1 VPACQKTWQTALSPA
16 NKFMAINTDIEAVDD
31 IFQEGKVVDGFVL
44 GKEVHRGGMASLF
57 SATKEGIDV
66 PILLKIPRVGR
77 DQPVESLIGFETEL
91 TILRSLKSPYVP
103 QYLGSGNMATRPY
116 IAMERVEGR
125 PLEDY
130 IKEGKVFTID
140 EVVRI
145 GADLAQAVQS
155 LHSQDAIHLDVK
167 PENILIDEKGKL
179 TLIDFGLSHHS
190 RYPDLLA
197 EEMRKGIGSAP
208 YISPE
213 QVVGIR
219 SDSRSDIFSIGVI
232 MYELLTGELPFGNP
246 QTMSGLRKRMWAEP
260 FPLRAIRREIP
271 RWLQEVVLRCLE
283 PRAAD
288 RYQSAARLRQVLRD
302 PEGVTLTERADRVE
316 PPSFWENLK
325 GLFKAAGYEPS
336 PSPRPS
342 MGAFDAPL
350 MIAAI
355 DTRQSDEDLR
365 ERMQITAKNLLQAYP
380 ESRLIC
386 LSTISSTPTFEGNQE
401 NETASGIV
409 RGHLVQLMDWAKP
422 LKLPPERISY
432 HVLEAM
438 DPASRIVEFAKDNDA
453 SLILIGASH
462 KLPNKVTPWRTS
474 MTKIVEEAPC
484 SVHIVRT

>member
-1 VPACQKTWQTALSPA
+1 MP
-16 NKFMAINTDIEAVDD
+16 INTDIEAVDD
-31 IFQEGKVVDGFVL
+31 IFQEGKVVDGFIL

-103 QYLGSGNMATRPY
+103 KYLGSGNMAARPY

-125 PLEDY
+125 PLEDL
-130 IKEGKVFTID
+130 IKEGKVFSID

-155 LHSQDAIHLDVK
+155 LHAQDAIHLDIK
-167 PENILIDEKGKL
+167 PENILIDDKGKL
-179 TLIDFGLSHHS
+179 TLIDFGLSHHA

-197 EEMRKGIGSAP
+197 EAMRKGVGSAP

-213 QVVGIR
+213 QVAGIR

-246 QTMSGLRKRMWAEP
+246 QTMSGLRKRMWAEA
-260 FPLRAIRREIP
+260 FPPRAIRKEIP
-271 RWLQEVVLRCLE
+271 RWLQEVILRCLE
-283 PRAAD
+283 ARADD
-288 RYQSAARLRQVLRD
+288 RYQSATRLRQVLRD
-302 PEGVTLTERADRVE
+302 HESVKLTERADRVE
-316 PPSFWENLK
+316 PLSFWENLK
-325 GLFKAAGYEPS
+325 RMFRAAGYEPS
-336 PSPRPS
+336 PSLRPS
-342 MGAFDAPL
+342 MGNQDAPL

-365 ERMQITAKNLLQAYP
+365 ERMQTTAKNLLQAYP

-386 LSTISSTPTFEGNQE
+386 ISTISSTPTFEGNQE

-432 HVLEAM
+432 HVLEAL

-462 KLPNKVTPWRTS
+462 KIPNKVTPWRTS

>member
-1 VPACQKTWQTALSPA
+1 
-16 NKFMAINTDIEAVDD
+16 MNTDIEAVDE

-44 GKEVHRGGMASLF
+44 GAEVHRGGMASLY

-103 QYLGSGNMATRPY
+103 KYLGSGNMATRPY
-116 IAMERVEGR
+116 IAMERVDGR
-125 PLEDY
+125 PLEDF
-130 IKEGKVFTID
+130 IQEGKVFTID
-140 EVVRI
+140 EVVQI

-155 LHSQDAIHLDVK
+155 LHAQDAIHLDIK
-167 PENILIDEKGKL
+167 PENILIDDKGKL
-179 TLIDFGLSHHS
+179 TLIDFGLSHHA
-190 RYPDLLA
+190 RFPDLLA

-213 QVVGIR
+213 QVTGIR
-219 SDSRSDIFSIGVI
+219 SDYRSDIFSIGVI
-232 MYELLTGELPFGNP
+232 MYEMLTGELPFGNP
-246 QTMSGLRKRMWAEP
+246 QTMSGLRKRMWAQA
-260 FPLRAIRREIP
+260 FPPRAIRKEIP
-271 RWLQEVVLRCLE
+271 RWLQEIVLRCLE

-288 RYQSAARLRQVLRD
+288 RYQSATRLRQVLRD
-302 PEGVTLTERADRVE
+302 HESVTLTERADRVD
-316 PPSFWENLK
+316 PLSFWENLQRM
-325 GLFKAAGYEPS
+325 FRAAGYEPS

-342 MGAFDAPL
+342 IGNDDAPL

-365 ERMQITAKNLLQAYP
+365 DRMQATAKNLLQAYP
-380 ESRLIC
+380 ESRLVC
-386 LSTISSTPTFEGNQE
+386 LSTIASTPTFEGNQE
-401 NETASGIV
+401 SETASGIV
-409 RGHLVQLMDWAKP
+409 RGHLVQLMEWAKP

-432 HVLEAM
+432 HVLEAL

>member
-1 VPACQKTWQTALSPA
+1 MP
-16 NKFMAINTDIEAVDD
+16 INTDIEAVDD

-116 IAMERVEGR
+116 IAMERVDGR

-167 PENILIDEKGKL
+167 PENILINEKGKL
-179 TLIDFGLSHHS
+179 TLIDFGLSHHA

-213 QVVGIR
+213 QVAGIR

-246 QTMSGLRKRMWAEP
+246 QTMSGLRKRMLAEP
-260 FPLRAIRREIP
+260 FPPRAIRREIP

-325 GLFKAAGYEPS
+325 GMFKAAGYEPS

-342 MGAFDAPL
+342 MGSLDAPL

-365 ERMQITAKNLLQAYP
+365 ERMQTTAKNLLQAYP

-386 LSTISSTPTFEGNQE
+386 LSTIASTPTYEGNHESQ
-401 NETASGIV
+401 TASGIV

-432 HVLEAM
+432 HVLEAL

>member
-1 VPACQKTWQTALSPA
+1 MP
-16 NKFMAINTDIEAVDD
+16 INTDIQAVDD

-167 PENILIDEKGKL
+167 PENILIDENGKL
-179 TLIDFGLSHHS
+179 TLIDFGLSHHA

-213 QVVGIR
+213 QVAGIR

-260 FPLRAIRREIP
+260 FPPRAIRREIP

-325 GLFKAAGYEPS
+325 GMFKAAGYEPS

-342 MGAFDAPL
+342 MGNLDAPL

-355 DTRQSDEDLR
+355 DTRQSDEALR

-386 LSTISSTPTFEGNQE
+386 LSTIASTPTYEGNHESQ
-401 NETASGIV
+401 TASGIV
-409 RGHLVQLMDWAKP
+409 RGHLVQLMEWAKP

-432 HVLEAM
+432 HVLEAL

>member
-1 VPACQKTWQTALSPA
+1 MP
-16 NKFMAINTDIEAVDD
+16 INTEIEAVDD

-44 GKEVHRGGMASLF
+44 GQEVHRGGMASLF

-103 QYLGSGNMATRPY
+103 KFLGAGNMATRPY

-125 PLEDY
+125 PLEDL
-130 IKEGKVFTID
+130 IKEGKEFTID
-140 EVVRI
+140 EVVKI

-155 LHSQDAIHLDVK
+155 LHSQDAIHLDIK
-167 PENILIDEKGKL
+167 PENILIDDKGKL
-179 TLIDFGLSHHS
+179 TLIDFGLSHHD
-190 RYPDLLA
+190 RFPDLLA
-197 EEMRKGIGSAP
+197 EEMRKGVGSAP

-213 QVVGIR
+213 QVAGIR
-219 SDSRSDIFSIGVI
+219 TDSRSDIYSIGAI

-246 QTMSGLRKRMWAEP
+246 QTMTGLRRRMWAEP
-260 FPLRAIRREIP
+260 FPPRAIRREIP

-288 RYQSAARLRQVLRD
+288 RYQSAARLRQMLRD

-325 GLFKAAGYEPS
+325 GMFRAAGYEPS
-336 PSPRPS
+336 PSPKPS
-342 MGAFDAPL
+342 MGSYDAPL
-350 MIAAI
+350 TIAAI
-355 DTRQSDEDLR
+355 DTRQSDENLR
-365 ERMQITAKNLLQAYP
+365 ERMQSTAKNLLQAYP
-380 ESRLIC
+380 ESRLVCI
-386 LSTISSTPTFEGNQE
+386 STIASTPTYEGKHE
-401 NETASGIV
+401 SETASGIV

>member
-1 VPACQKTWQTALSPA
+1 MAL
-16 NKFMAINTDIEAVDD
+16 NTNIEAVDD
-31 IFQEGKVVDGFVL
+31 IFQEGKVVDGFTL

-91 TILRSLKSPYVP
+91 TILRSLKSPHVP
-103 QYLGSGNMATRPY
+103 KFLGAGNMATRPY
-116 IAMERVEGR
+116 IAMERVTGR
-125 PLEDY
+125 PLEDF
-130 IKEGKVFTID
+130 IKEGKLFTID
-140 EVVRI
+140 EVVKI

-155 LHSQDAIHLDVK
+155 LHAQDAIHLDIK
-167 PENILIDEKGKL
+167 PENILIDDEGKI
-179 TLIDFGLSHHS
+179 TLIDFGLSHHE
-190 RYPDLLA
+190 RFPDLLA

-213 QVVGIR
+213 QVAGIR
-219 SDSRSDIFSIGVI
+219 SDSRSDIYSIGVI

-246 QTMSGLRKRMWAEP
+246 QTMSGLRRRMWADP
-260 FPLRAIRREIP
+260 FPPRAIRREIP
-271 RWLQEVVLRCLE
+271 RWLQEVILRCIE
-283 PRAAD
+283 PQAAD
-288 RYQSAARLRQVLRD
+288 RYQSASQLRQALRD
-302 PEGVTLTERADRVE
+302 PEGVRITERGERVE
-316 PPSFWENLK
+316 PPSVWETLK
-325 GLFKAAGYEPS
+325 KWFRAAGYEPS

-342 MGAFDAPL
+342 MGNQDAPL
-350 MIAAI
+350 MVAAI

-365 ERMQITAKNLLQAYP
+365 ERMQKTAKKLLQAYP
-380 ESRLIC
+380 ESRIVC
-386 LSTISSTPTFEGNQE
+386 ISTIASTPTYEGKHE
-401 NETASGIV
+401 SETASGIV

-422 LKLPPERISY
+422 LELPPERISY

-462 KLPNKVTPWRTS
+462 KLPNKVAPWRTS

>member
-1 VPACQKTWQTALSPA
+1 MP
-16 NKFMAINTDIEAVDD
+16 INTDIEAVDE
-31 IFQEGKVVDGFVL
+31 IFQDGKVVDGFIL
-44 GKEVHRGGMASLF
+44 GTEVHRGGMASLY

-103 QYLGSGNMATRPY
+103 KYLGSGNMATHPY
-116 IAMERVEGR
+116 IAMERVAGR
-125 PLEDY
+125 PLEDS

-155 LHSQDAIHLDVK
+155 LHAQDAIHLDIK
-167 PENILIDEKGKL
+167 PENILIDDQGKL
-179 TLIDFGLSHHS
+179 TLIDFGLSHHA
-190 RYPDLLA
+190 RVPDLLA

-213 QVVGIR
+213 QVTGIR
-219 SDSRSDIFSIGVI
+219 SDYRSDIFSIGVI

-246 QTMSGLRKRMWAEP
+246 QTMSGLRKRMWAQA
-260 FPLRAIRREIP
+260 FPPRAIRKEIP
-271 RWLQEVVLRCLE
+271 RWLQEIVLRCLE

-288 RYQSAARLRQVLRD
+288 RYQSATRLRQVLLD
-302 PEGVTLTERADRVE
+302 HEIVTLTERADRVD
-316 PPSFWENLK
+316 PLSFWDNLK
-325 GLFKAAGYEPS
+325 RMLRAAGYEPS

-342 MGAFDAPL
+342 MGNYDAPL
-350 MIAAI
+350 MVAAI
-355 DTRQSDEDLR
+355 DTRQSDADLR
-365 ERMQITAKNLLQAYP
+365 ERMQTTAKNLLYAYP
-380 ESRLIC
+380 ESRLVCI
-386 LSTISSTPTFEGNQE
+386 STIAGTPTFEGNQE
-401 NETASGIV
+401 SETASGIV
-409 RGHLVQLMDWAKP
+409 RGHLVQLMEWAKP

-432 HVLEAM
+432 HVLEAL

-484 SVHIVRT
+484 SVHIVRA

>member
-1 VPACQKTWQTALSPA
+1 MP
-16 NKFMAINTDIEAVDD
+16 INTDIQAVDD

-167 PENILIDEKGKL
+167 PENILINEKGKL
-179 TLIDFGLSHHS
+179 TLIDFGLSHHA

-213 QVVGIR
+213 QVAGIR

-246 QTMSGLRKRMWAEP
+246 QTMGGLRKRMWAEP
-260 FPLRAIRREIP
+260 FPPRAIRREIP

-288 RYQSAARLRQVLRD
+288 RYQSAARLRQVLLD

-325 GLFKAAGYEPS
+325 GMFKAAGYEPS

-342 MGAFDAPL
+342 MGSLDAPL

-365 ERMQITAKNLLQAYP
+365 ERMQTTAKNLLQAYP

-386 LSTISSTPTFEGNQE
+386 LSTIASTPTYEGNHESQ
-401 NETASGIV
+401 TASGIV

-432 HVLEAM
+432 HVLEAL

>member
-1 VPACQKTWQTALSPA
+1 MP
-16 NKFMAINTDIEAVDD
+16 INTDIEAVDD
-31 IFQEGKVVDGFVL
+31 IFQEGKVVDGFIL

-57 SATKEGIDV
+57 SATKEGIDI

-116 IAMERVEGR
+116 IAMERVDGH

-179 TLIDFGLSHHS
+179 TLIDFGLSHHA

-260 FPLRAIRREIP
+260 FPPRAIRREIP

-325 GLFKAAGYEPS
+325 GMFKAAGYEPS

-342 MGAFDAPL
+342 MGSLDAPL

-355 DTRQSDEDLR
+355 DTRQSDEALR
-365 ERMQITAKNLLQAYP
+365 DRMQTTAKNLLQAYP

-386 LSTISSTPTFEGNQE
+386 LSTIASTPTYEGNHESQ
-401 NETASGIV
+401 TASGIV
-409 RGHLVQLMDWAKP
+409 RGHLVQLMEWAKP

-432 HVLEAM
+432 HVLEAL
-438 DPASRIVEFAKDNDA
+438 DPATRIVEFAKDNDA

>member
-1 VPACQKTWQTALSPA
+1 MS
-16 NKFMAINTDIEAVDD
+16 MNTEIEAVDE

-44 GKEVHRGGMASLF
+44 GAEVHRGGMASLY
-57 SATKEGIDV
+57 SASKEGIDV

-103 QYLGSGNMATRPY
+103 KYLGSGNMATRPY
-116 IAMERVEGR
+116 IAMERVAGR
-125 PLEDY
+125 PLEDF
-130 IKEGKVFTID
+130 IKEGRVFTID
-140 EVVRI
+140 EVVKI
-145 GADLAQAVQS
+145 GVDLAQAVQS
-155 LHSQDAIHLDVK
+155 LHAQDAIHLDIK
-167 PENILIDEKGKL
+167 PENILIDDQGKI
-179 TLIDFGLSHHS
+179 TLIDFGLSHHA
-190 RYPDLLA
+190 RFPDLLA
-197 EEMRKGIGSAP
+197 EEMRKGVGSAP
-208 YISPE
+208 YIAPE
-213 QVVGIR
+213 QVIGIR
-219 SDSRSDIFSIGVI
+219 SDYRSDIFSIGVI
-232 MYELLTGELPFGNP
+232 LYELLTGELPFSNP
-246 QTMSGLRKRMWAEP
+246 QSMYGLRKRMWAQA
-260 FPLRAIRREIP
+260 FPPRAIRKEIP

-288 RYQSAARLRQVLRD
+288 RYQSATRLRQVLRD
-302 PEGVTLTERADRVE
+302 HESVILTERADRVD
-316 PPSFWENLK
+316 PLSFWENLK
-325 GLFKAAGYEPS
+325 RMFRAAGYEPS

-342 MGAFDAPL
+342 VGNYDAPL
-350 MIAAI
+350 MLAAI

-380 ESRLIC
+380 ESRLVC
-386 LSTISSTPTFEGNQE
+386 LSTIASTPTFEGNQE
-401 NETASGIV
+401 SETASGIV
-409 RGHLVQLMDWAKP
+409 RGHLVQLMEWAKP

-432 HVLEAM
+432 HVLEAL

>member
-1 VPACQKTWQTALSPA
+1 
-16 NKFMAINTDIEAVDD
+16 
-31 IFQEGKVVDGFVL
+31 
-44 GKEVHRGGMASLF
+44 MASLF

-116 IAMERVEGR
+116 IAMERVDGR

-167 PENILIDEKGKL
+167 PENILINEKGKL
-179 TLIDFGLSHHS
+179 TLIDFGLSHHA

-213 QVVGIR
+213 QVAGIR

-246 QTMSGLRKRMWAEP
+246 QTMGGLRKRMWAEP
-260 FPLRAIRREIP
+260 FPPRAIRREIP

-325 GLFKAAGYEPS
+325 GMFKAAGYEPS

-342 MGAFDAPL
+342 MGSLDAPL

-365 ERMQITAKNLLQAYP
+365 ERMQTTAKNLLQAYP

-386 LSTISSTPTFEGNQE
+386 LSTIASTPTYEGSHESQ
-401 NETASGIV
+401 TASGIV

-422 LKLPPERISY
+422 LGLPPERISY
-432 HVLEAM
+432 HVLEAL

>member
-1 VPACQKTWQTALSPA
+1 MP
-16 NKFMAINTDIEAVDD
+16 INTDIQAVDD

-167 PENILIDEKGKL
+167 PENILIDERGKL
-179 TLIDFGLSHHS
+179 TLIDFGLSHHA

-213 QVVGIR
+213 QVAGIR

-260 FPLRAIRREIP
+260 FPPRAIRREIP

-288 RYQSAARLRQVLRD
+288 RYQGAARLRQVLRD
-302 PEGVTLTERADRVE
+302 PEGVTLTERAERVE

-325 GLFKAAGYEPS
+325 GMFKAAGYEPS

-342 MGAFDAPL
+342 MGNLDAPL

-355 DTRQSDEDLR
+355 DTRQSDEALR

-386 LSTISSTPTFEGNQE
+386 LSTIASTPTYEGNHESQS
-401 NETASGIV
+401 ASGIV
-409 RGHLVQLMDWAKP
+409 RGHLVQLMEWAKP

-432 HVLEAM
+432 HVLEAL

>member
-1 VPACQKTWQTALSPA
+1 MP
-16 NKFMAINTDIEAVDD
+16 INTDIEAVDN
-31 IFQEGKVVDGFVL
+31 IFQEGKVVDGFIL

-103 QYLGSGNMATRPY
+103 KYLGSGNMATRPY

-125 PLEDY
+125 PLEDL
-130 IKEGKVFTID
+130 IKEGKVFSID

-155 LHSQDAIHLDVK
+155 LHAQDAIHLDIK
-167 PENILIDEKGKL
+167 PENILIDDKGKL
-179 TLIDFGLSHHS
+179 TLIDFGLSHHA

-197 EEMRKGIGSAP
+197 EAMRKGVGSAP

-213 QVVGIR
+213 QVAGIR

-246 QTMSGLRKRMWAEP
+246 QTMSGLRKRMWAEA
-260 FPLRAIRREIP
+260 FPPRAIRKEIP
-271 RWLQEVVLRCLE
+271 RWLQEVILRCLE
-283 PRAAD
+283 ARADD
-288 RYQSAARLRQVLRD
+288 RYQSATRLRQVLRD
-302 PEGVTLTERADRVE
+302 HESVKLTERADRVE
-316 PPSFWENLK
+316 PLSFWENLK
-325 GLFKAAGYEPS
+325 RMFRAAGYEPS

-342 MGAFDAPL
+342 MGNQDAPL

-365 ERMQITAKNLLQAYP
+365 ERMQTTAKNLLQAYP
-380 ESRLIC
+380 ESRLVCI
-386 LSTISSTPTFEGNQE
+386 STISSTPTFEGNQE

-432 HVLEAM
+432 HVLEAL
-438 DPASRIVEFAKDNDA
+438 DPASRIVEFANDNDA

>member
-1 VPACQKTWQTALSPA
+1 
-16 NKFMAINTDIEAVDD
+16 MNTDIEAVDD

-44 GKEVHRGGMASLF
+44 GTEVHRGGMASLY

-103 QYLGSGNMATRPY
+103 KYLGSGNMATRPY

-125 PLEDY
+125 PLEDL

-140 EVVRI
+140 EVVQI

-155 LHSQDAIHLDVK
+155 LHAQDAIHLDIK
-167 PENILIDEKGKL
+167 PENILIGAKGKL
-179 TLIDFGLSHHS
+179 TLIDFGLSHHA
-190 RYPDLLA
+190 RFPDLLV

-208 YISPE
+208 YIAPE
-213 QVVGIR
+213 QVMGIR
-219 SDSRSDIFSIGVI
+219 SDYRSDIFSIGVI
-232 MYELLTGELPFGNP
+232 LYELLTGELPFGNP
-246 QTMSGLRKRMWAEP
+246 QSMSGLRKRMWAQA
-260 FPLRAIRREIP
+260 FPPRAIRKEIP
-271 RWLQEVVLRCLE
+271 RWLQEIVLRCLE

-302 PEGVTLTERADRVE
+302 HESVTLTERADRVD
-316 PPSFWENLK
+316 PLSFWENLK
-325 GLFKAAGYEPS
+325 RMFRAAGYEPS

-342 MGAFDAPL
+342 VGNYDAPL

-355 DTRQSDEDLR
+355 DTRQSDENLR
-365 ERMQITAKNLLQAYP
+365 DRMQITAKNLFQAYP
-380 ESRLIC
+380 ESRLVCI
-386 LSTISSTPTFEGNQE
+386 STIASTPTFEGNQE
-401 NETASGIV
+401 SETASGIV
-409 RGHLVQLMDWAKP
+409 RGHLVQLMEWAKP

-432 HVLEAM
+432 HVLEAL

>member
-1 VPACQKTWQTALSPA
+1 MS
-16 NKFMAINTDIEAVDD
+16 INTDIEAVDE
-31 IFQEGKVVDGFVL
+31 IFQEGKVIDGFVL
-44 GKEVHRGGMASLF
+44 GTEVHRGGMASLF

-103 QYLGSGNMATRPY
+103 KYLGSGNMATRPY

-125 PLEDY
+125 PLEDF
-130 IKEGKVFTID
+130 IKDGKVFTID
-140 EVVRI
+140 EVVKI

-155 LHSQDAIHLDVK
+155 LHAQDAIHLDIK
-167 PENILIDEKGKL
+167 PENILIDNKGKL
-179 TLIDFGLSHHS
+179 TLIDFGLSHHA
-190 RYPDLLA
+190 RFPDLLA

-213 QVVGIR
+213 QVTGIR
-219 SDSRSDIFSIGVI
+219 SDYRSDIFSIGVI
-232 MYELLTGELPFGNP
+232 LYELLTGELPFGNP
-246 QTMSGLRKRMWAEP
+246 QSMSGLRKRMWSQA
-260 FPLRAIRREIP
+260 FPPRAIRKEIP
-271 RWLQEVVLRCLE
+271 RWLQEIVLRCLE

-288 RYQSAARLRQVLRD
+288 RYQSATRLRQALR
-302 PEGVTLTERADRVE
+302 EHESVTLTERADRVD
-316 PPSFWENLK
+316 PLSFWENLK
-325 GLFKAAGYEPS
+325 RMFRAAGYEPS

-342 MGAFDAPL
+342 HGNYDAPL

-365 ERMQITAKNLLQAYP
+365 ERMQTTAKNLLQAYP
-380 ESRLIC
+380 ESRLVC
-386 LSTISSTPTFEGNQE
+386 LSTIASTPTFEGDQE

-409 RGHLVQLMDWAKP
+409 RGHLVQLMEWAKP

-432 HVLEAM
+432 HVLEAL

>member
-1 VPACQKTWQTALSPA
+1 
-16 NKFMAINTDIEAVDD
+16 MAINTGIEAVDD
-31 IFQEGKVVDGFVL
+31 IFQEGKVVDGFVI

-57 SATKEGIDV
+57 TATKEGIDL

-91 TILRSLKSPYVP
+91 TILRSLKSPFVP
-103 QYLGSGNMATRPY
+103 QFLGAGNMATRPY
-116 IAMERVEGR
+116 IAMARVAGQ
-125 PLEDY
+125 PLEDL
-130 IKEGKVFTID
+130 IKEGKIFTID

-145 GADLAQAVQS
+145 AADLAQAVQS
-155 LHSQDAIHLDVK
+155 LHSQDAIHLDIK
-167 PENILIDEKGKL
+167 PDNILIDDTGKL
-179 TLIDFGLSHHS
+179 TLIDFGLSHHA

-197 EEMRKGIGSAP
+197 EEMRKGVGSAP

-213 QVVGIR
+213 QVAGIR
-219 SDSRSDIFSIGVI
+219 SDSRSDIYSIGVI

-260 FPLRAIRREIP
+260 FPPRAIRKEIP

-288 RYQSAARLRQVLRD
+288 RYQSAARLRQVLRE
-302 PEGVTLTERADRVE
+302 PEGITLTERADRVE

-325 GLFKAAGYEPS
+325 GMFKAAGYEPS

-342 MGAFDAPL
+342 MGNHDAPL

-365 ERMQITAKNLLQAYP
+365 ELMQLTAKNLLHAYP
-380 ESRLIC
+380 ESRLVCI
-386 LSTISSTPTFEGNQE
+386 STISSTPTFEGNQE

-409 RGHLVQLMDWAKP
+409 RGHLVQLMEWAKP

-462 KLPNKVTPWRTS
+462 KMPNKVTPWRTS
-474 MTKIVEEAPC
+474 MTKIAEEAPC

>member
-1 VPACQKTWQTALSPA
+1 MS
-16 NKFMAINTDIEAVDD
+16 INTDIEAVDE
-31 IFQEGKVVDGFVL
+31 IFQEGKVIDGFVL
-44 GKEVHRGGMASLF
+44 GTEVHRGGMASLF

-103 QYLGSGNMATRPY
+103 KYLGSGNMATRPY

-125 PLEDY
+125 PLEDF
-130 IKEGKVFTID
+130 IKDGKVFTID
-140 EVVRI
+140 EVIKI

-155 LHSQDAIHLDVK
+155 LHAQDAIHLDIK
-167 PENILIDEKGKL
+167 PENILIDNKGKL
-179 TLIDFGLSHHS
+179 TLIDFGLSHHA
-190 RYPDLLA
+190 RFPDLLA

-213 QVVGIR
+213 QVTGIR
-219 SDSRSDIFSIGVI
+219 SDYRSDIFSIGVI
-232 MYELLTGELPFGNP
+232 LYELLTGELPFGNP
-246 QTMSGLRKRMWAEP
+246 QSMSGLRKRMWAQA
-260 FPLRAIRREIP
+260 FPPRAIRKEIP
-271 RWLQEVVLRCLE
+271 RWLQEIVLRCLE

-288 RYQSAARLRQVLRD
+288 RYQSATRLRQALR
-302 PEGVTLTERADRVE
+302 EHESVTLTERADRVD
-316 PPSFWENLK
+316 PLSFWENLK
-325 GLFKAAGYEPS
+325 RMFRAAGYEPS

-342 MGAFDAPL
+342 HGNYDAPL

-365 ERMQITAKNLLQAYP
+365 ERMQTTAKNLLQAYP
-380 ESRLIC
+380 ESRLVC
-386 LSTISSTPTFEGNQE
+386 LSTIASTPTFEGDQE

-409 RGHLVQLMDWAKP
+409 RGHLVQLMEWAKP

-432 HVLEAM
+432 HVLEAL

>member
-1 VPACQKTWQTALSPA
+1 MP
-16 NKFMAINTDIEAVDD
+16 INTDIEAVDD

-57 SATKEGIDV
+57 SATKEGING
-66 PILLKIPRVGR
+66 PILIKIPRVGK

-103 QYLGSGNMATRPY
+103 KFLGAGNMATRPY

-125 PLEDY
+125 PLEDL
-130 IKEGKVFTID
+130 IQEGKVFTID

-155 LHSQDAIHLDVK
+155 LHSQDAIHLDIK
-167 PENILIDEKGKL
+167 PENILIDAKGKL
-179 TLIDFGLSHHS
+179 TLIDFGLSHHE

-213 QVVGIR
+213 QVAGVR
-219 SDSRSDIFSIGVI
+219 SDSRSDIYSIGVI

-246 QTMSGLRKRMWAEP
+246 QTMSGLRRRMWAEP
-260 FPLRAIRREIP
+260 FPPRAIRREIP

-283 PRAAD
+283 PQAAG
-288 RYQSAARLRQVLRD
+288 RYQSATQLRQVLRD
-302 PEGVTLTERADRVE
+302 PEGIRITERGERVE
-316 PPSFWENLK
+316 PPSFWQNLK
-325 GLFKAAGYEPS
+325 GIFRAAGYEPS

-342 MGAFDAPL
+342 MGNYDAQL
-350 MIAAI
+350 IIAAI
-355 DTRQSDEDLR
+355 DTRQSDQDLR
-365 ERMQITAKNLLQAYP
+365 ERMQVTAKNVLLAYP
-380 ESRLIC
+380 EGRLIC
-386 LSTISSTPTFEGNQE
+386 LSTIASTPTYEGNHE
-401 NETASGIV
+401 SETASGIV
-409 RGHLVQLMDWAKP
+409 RGHLVQLMEWAKP

-432 HVLEAM
+432 HVLEAL
-438 DPASRIVEFAKDNDA
+438 DPAARIVEFAKDNDA

-462 KLPNKVTPWRTS
+462 KPPNKVTPWRTS

>member
-1 VPACQKTWQTALSPA
+1 
-16 NKFMAINTDIEAVDD
+16 MAINTDIEAVDD
-31 IFQEGKVVDGFVL
+31 IFQEGKVVDGFTL

-103 QYLGSGNMATRPY
+103 KYLGSGNMATRPY

-145 GADLAQAVQS
+145 GVDLAHAVQS
-155 LHSQDAIHLDVK
+155 LHSQDAIHLDIK
-167 PENILIDEKGKL
+167 PENILIDDKGKL
-179 TLIDFGLSHHS
+179 TLIDFGLSHHA

-197 EEMRKGIGSAP
+197 EEMRKGVGSAP

-213 QVVGIR
+213 QVAGIR
-219 SDSRSDIFSIGVI
+219 SDSRSDIFSIGAI

-246 QTMSGLRKRMWAEP
+246 QTMSGLRRRMWAEP
-260 FPLRAIRREIP
+260 FPPRAIRREIP

-316 PPSFWENLK
+316 PPSFWQNLK
-325 GLFKAAGYEPS
+325 GIFKAAGYEPS

-365 ERMQITAKNLLQAYP
+365 ERMQITAKNLLHAYP
-380 ESRLIC
+380 ESRLVC

-432 HVLEAM
+432 HVLEAL

-462 KLPNKVTPWRTS
+462 KLPNKVAPWRTS

>member
-1 VPACQKTWQTALSPA
+1 MP
-16 NKFMAINTDIEAVDD
+16 INTDIEAVDD

-57 SATKEGIDV
+57 SATKEGIDI

-103 QYLGSGNMATRPY
+103 KYLGSGNMATRPY

-125 PLEDY
+125 PLEDL
-130 IKEGKVFTID
+130 IKEGKVFSID

-155 LHSQDAIHLDVK
+155 LHAQDAIHLDIK
-167 PENILIDEKGKL
+167 PENILIDDKGKL
-179 TLIDFGLSHHS
+179 TLIDFGLSHHA

-197 EEMRKGIGSAP
+197 EEMRKGVGSAP

-213 QVVGIR
+213 QVAGIR

-246 QTMSGLRKRMWAEP
+246 QTMSGLRKRMWAEA
-260 FPLRAIRREIP
+260 FPPRAIRKEIP
-271 RWLQEVVLRCLE
+271 RWLQEVILRCLE
-283 PRAAD
+283 ARADD
-288 RYQSAARLRQVLRD
+288 RYQSATRLRQVLRD
-302 PEGVTLTERADRVE
+302 HESVKLTERADRVE
-316 PPSFWENLK
+316 PLSFWENLK
-325 GLFKAAGYEPS
+325 RMFRAAGYEPS

-342 MGAFDAPL
+342 MGNQDAPL
-350 MIAAI
+350 MVAAI

-365 ERMQITAKNLLQAYP
+365 ERMQTTAKNLLQAYP
-380 ESRLIC
+380 ESRLVC

-432 HVLEAM
+432 HVLEAL

>member
-1 VPACQKTWQTALSPA
+1 MP
-16 NKFMAINTDIEAVDD
+16 INTDIEAVDE
-31 IFQEGKVVDGFVL
+31 IFQDGKVVDGFIL
-44 GKEVHRGGMASLF
+44 GTEVHRGGMASLY

-103 QYLGSGNMATRPY
+103 KYLGSGNMATHPY
-116 IAMERVEGR
+116 IAMERVTGR
-125 PLEDY
+125 PLEDS

-155 LHSQDAIHLDVK
+155 LHSQDAIHLDIK
-167 PENILIDEKGKL
+167 PENILIDDQGKL
-179 TLIDFGLSHHS
+179 TLIDFGLSHHA
-190 RYPDLLA
+190 RFPDLLA

-213 QVVGIR
+213 QVIGIR
-219 SDSRSDIFSIGVI
+219 SDYRSDIFSIGVI

-246 QTMSGLRKRMWAEP
+246 QTMSGLRKRMWAQA
-260 FPLRAIRREIP
+260 FPPRAIRKEIP
-271 RWLQEVVLRCLE
+271 RWLQEIVLRCLE

-288 RYQSAARLRQVLRD
+288 RYQSATRLRQVLLD
-302 PEGVTLTERADRVE
+302 PEIVILTERADRVD
-316 PPSFWENLK
+316 PLSFWDNLK
-325 GLFKAAGYEPS
+325 RMFRAAGYEPS

-342 MGAFDAPL
+342 MGNYDAPL

-355 DTRQSDEDLR
+355 DTRQSDADLR
-365 ERMQITAKNLLQAYP
+365 ERMQTTAKNLLYAYS
-380 ESRLIC
+380 ESRLVCI
-386 LSTISSTPTFEGNQE
+386 STIAGTPTFEGNQE
-401 NETASGIV
+401 SETASGIV
-409 RGHLVQLMDWAKP
+409 RGHLVQLMEWAKP

-432 HVLEAM
+432 HVLEAI

-484 SVHIVRT
+484 SVHIVRA

>member
-1 VPACQKTWQTALSPA
+1 MP
-16 NKFMAINTDIEAVDD
+16 INTDIEAVDD

-116 IAMERVEGR
+116 IAMERVDGR

-167 PENILIDEKGKL
+167 PENILINEKGKL
-179 TLIDFGLSHHS
+179 TLIDFGLSHHA

-213 QVVGIR
+213 QVAGIR

-246 QTMSGLRKRMWAEP
+246 QTMGGLRKRMWAEP
-260 FPLRAIRREIP
+260 FPPRAIRREIP

-325 GLFKAAGYEPS
+325 GMFKAAGYEPS

-342 MGAFDAPL
+342 MGSLDAPL

-365 ERMQITAKNLLQAYP
+365 ERMQTTAKNLLQAYP

-386 LSTISSTPTFEGNQE
+386 LSTIASTPTYEGNHESQ
-401 NETASGIV
+401 TASGIV

-432 HVLEAM
+432 HVLEAL

>member
-1 VPACQKTWQTALSPA
+1 
-16 NKFMAINTDIEAVDD
+16 MAIKTDIEAVDD

-66 PILLKIPRVGR
+66 PILLKIPRVGK

-130 IKEGKVFTID
+130 IKEGKVFAID

-155 LHSQDAIHLDVK
+155 LHSQDAIHLDIK
-167 PENILIDEKGKL
+167 PENILVDDKGRL
-179 TLIDFGLSHHS
+179 TLIDFGLSHHA

-197 EEMRKGIGSAP
+197 EEMRKGVGSAP

-219 SDSRSDIFSIGVI
+219 SDSRSDIFSIGAI
-232 MYELLTGELPFGNP
+232 MYELLTGELPFDNP

-260 FPLRAIRREIP
+260 FPPRAIRREIP

-316 PPSFWENLK
+316 PPSFWQNLK
-325 GLFKAAGYEPS
+325 GMFKAAGYEPS
-336 PSPRPS
+336 PSPCPS
-342 MGAFDAPL
+342 MGNFDAPL

-409 RGHLVQLMDWAKP
+409 RGHLVQLMAWAKP

-432 HVLEAM
+432 HALEAL

>member
-1 VPACQKTWQTALSPA
+1 MS
-16 NKFMAINTDIEAVDD
+16 INTEIEAVDE
-31 IFQEGKVVDGFVL
+31 IFQEGKVVDGFL
-44 GKEVHRGGMASLF
+44 LEAEVHRGGMASLY

-103 QYLGSGNMATRPY
+103 KYLGSGNMATRPY

-125 PLEDY
+125 PLEDF

-140 EVVRI
+140 EVVKI

-155 LHSQDAIHLDVK
+155 LHSQDAIHLDIK
-167 PENILIDEKGKL
+167 PENILIDDQGKL
-179 TLIDFGLSHHS
+179 TLIDFGLSHHA
-190 RYPDLLA
+190 RFPDLLA

-208 YISPE
+208 YIAPE
-213 QVVGIR
+213 QIIGIR
-219 SDSRSDIFSIGVI
+219 SDYRSDIFSIGVI
-232 MYELLTGELPFGNP
+232 LYELLTGELPFGNP
-246 QTMSGLRKRMWAEP
+246 QSMSGLRKRMWAQA
-260 FPLRAIRREIP
+260 FPPRAIRKEIP
-271 RWLQEVVLRCLE
+271 RWLQEIVLRCLE

-288 RYQSAARLRQVLRD
+288 RYQSAARLRQVLRNH
-302 PEGVTLTERADRVE
+302 ESVTLTERADRVD
-316 PPSFWENLK
+316 PLSFWENLK
-325 GLFKAAGYEPS
+325 RMFHAAGYEPS

-342 MGAFDAPL
+342 IGNDDAPL

-355 DTRQSDEDLR
+355 DTRQSDEELR
-365 ERMQITAKNLLQAYP
+365 ERMQTTAKNLLQAYP
-380 ESRLIC
+380 ESRLVC
-386 LSTISSTPTFEGNQE
+386 LSTIASTPTFEGNQE
-401 NETASGIV
+401 SETASGIV
-409 RGHLVQLMDWAKP
+409 RGHLVQLMEWAKP

-432 HVLEAM
+432 HVLEAL

-462 KLPNKVTPWRTS
+462 KLPNLVTPWRTS